1 MASFLDK
8 TGLTYLWGKI
18 TDKIAQSTAKTQTP
32 LCAWGSYAL
41 NDVITLS
48 ESIDNFDYIVIRG
61 GWDNPNGGIISVIMP
76 TFLIPN
82 NNMNINVATSYGST
96 IIRKVVL
103 ISSRTSMTIVASTN
117 DNDNVL
123 VRQIWGVK
131 LGS

>member
-1 MASFLDK
+1 MAGFSGTSGVPKSYVDDLV
-8 TGLTYLWGKI
+8 
-18 TDKIAQSTAKTQTP
+18 AQSTAKTQTP

-61 GWDNPNGGIISVIMP
+61 GWDHPNGGIIAVIMP

-82 NNMNINVATSYGST
+82 NNMHINVATSYGST
-96 IIRKVVL
+96 IIRKVVQ
-103 ISSRTSMTIVASTN
+103 ITSRTSMTIVASTN